1 MSIRPWLKMRNVLD
15 QMRNDEIHHLTWRIR
30 VLGAFLV
37 LALLLMVVPPLIA
50 VAAPATQPIIAATQ
64 PATPVVK
71 AAANVQQWWMPLLT
85 PIIAALGTALAAFVT
100 ALISKL
106 LKVIETKYKVDV
118 PVMVEQLI
126 ADKAKQL
133 VAAAEE
139 EAERRILHGDGQATP
154 GAEKSKQVVKG
165 LMEFADSLGYGKQ
178 YQEEQAK
185 RLADAVLHLSRV
197 GSEDV
202 IGSNGERAKLL
213 ARAQREGTSGR

>member
-1 MSIRPWLKMRNVLD
+1 MSIRPWLKMRNVLY
-15 QMRNDEIHHLTWRIR
+15 QMQNDELHRLTWRIR
-30 VLGAFLV
+30 VLGAFLI

-50 VAAPATQPIIAATQ
+50 VAAPATQPVIAATQ
-64 PATPVVK
+64 PMLPAVK
-71 AAANVQQWWMPLLT
+71 SVTNVQQWWMPLLS
-85 PIIAALGTALAAFVT
+85 PILTAIGTLLAAFVT
-100 ALISKL
+100 VLLGKLIKL
-106 LKVIETKYKVDV
+106 LETKYHLDV
-118 PVMVEQLI
+118 PAEVEKLLT
-126 ADKAKQL
+126 DKAKQL

-139 EAERRILHGDGQATP
+139 EAERRILHGDGKPTE

-213 ARAQREGTSGR
+213 ARAQREDISGR

>member
-71 AAANVQQWWMPLLT
+71 AAANVQQWWMPLLSPVLT
-85 PIIAALGTALAAFVT
+85 AIGTLLAAFVT
-100 ALISKL
+100 VLLGKLIKL
-106 LKVIETKYKVDV
+106 LEAKYNLDV
-118 PVMVEQLI
+118 PAEVEKLLT
-126 ADKAKQL
+126 DKAKQL